1 MQRILRLILICG
13 LCIASCDKKPPGNL
27 IPEEN
32 LVPML
37 VDFHLAYSIQ
47 QSPDFAD
54 VISKTD
60 SIDPY
65 SNIFQ
70 KHGFSKLEFDTTLSW
85 YTRNPEY
92 LVEVYNDVIMK
103 LSQLSDSINPETF

>member
-1 MQRILRLILICG
+1 MQRVLRLILICG
-13 LCIASCDKKPPGNL
+13 LCFASCGRKPPGNL
-27 IPEEN
+27 IPEEK

-37 VDFHLAYSIQ
+37 VDFHLASSIQ

-54 VISKTD
+54 IISKAD
-60 SIDPY
+60 SIDPH

-70 KHGFSKLEFDTTLSW
+70 KHGFSKVEFDTTLSW

-92 LVEVYNDVIMK
+92 LVEIYNDVIMK
-103 LSQLSDSINPETF
+103 LSQLSDSINPVTF

>member
-1 MQRILRLILICG
+1 MQKVFKLLLIIILCVAACER
-13 LCIASCDKKPPGNL
+13 KPPNNL
-27 IPEEN
+27 IPEEK

-37 VDFHLAYSIQ
+37 IDFHLSYSIQ

-54 VISKTD
+54 VISKAD

-70 KHGFSKLEFDTTLSW
+70 KHGFSKVEFDTTLSW

-92 LVEVYNDVIMK
+92 LVELYNDVIMK
-103 LSQLSDSINPETF
+103 LSQLSDSINPEIF